1 MSLSRETIDKIR
13 KFAKEQSRYY
23 LEDAE
28 MTYMEKMR
36 RKSAQTRD
44 RIMKKLAK
52 FKNRSETAL
61 EAQNDMIL
69 YMSDY
74 MNDLIAQGYSEQEA
88 FERARQDLQFRSDS
102 DKSADLKERFTE
114 YYENF
119 DPAASEAIGLFYAGF
134 LFFGVAIGG
143 LAGLI
148 AGGGK
153 DAFLSGGW
161 IDTLVGVLVGGV
173 IGLGFGMISNAVVAL
188 KNRQ

>member
-1 MSLSRETIDKIR
+1 MSFSRETMDKIR

-44 RIMKKLAK
+44 RIVKKLAK

-114 YYENF
+114 YYENL

-143 LAGLI
+143 LAGFI